1 MARLRSVAGLAGAG
15 TSAAAQFAVTLLIT
29 RTLPPADAGAF
40 FTTTALGL
48 MLAGVLRLDTGNGL
62 IYFRARGPHEEPFS
76 DLTTAR
82 HKVGDRDQHAA
93 VADRT
98 TTISGHRATAQA
110 LVAFRRTTGG
120 LPVTSPDKDPSGN
133 SATTAGR
140 PLLAVALVPV
150 VAGAL
155 VASVVLTGAEPALA
169 LVLPFVVVADV
180 LVAATRGAGGM
191 RETLLLSGL
200 VQPVGQL
207 LLVGGALAA
216 GLSAPWLVVAWGIP
230 AVPVVVLAAL
240 RLRGTG
246 TRVSWREFWSHTSPR
261 SLAAALQAVFQRL
274 DVVIVALLAGPAE
287 AAFYVAATR
296 FKVVGQLVGQGLAQG
311 VQAELVRKFA
321 QGEARAARALHRRAA
336 RTQMALTWPFWIGYA
351 LFAPQILQVFG
362 DGYAHAADVAVVLAV
377 TMMVAAACGMA
388 DVVVIASGRTRASL
402 GNVAAALAVTVGLDL
417 LLVPAYGAFGAALG
431 WAGGMLVKNLL
442 PLAQVARATA

>member
-29 RTLPPADAGAF
+29 RTLPPAEAGAF

-62 IYFRARGPHEEPFS
+62 IYFRARRPCEELISERP
-76 DLTTAR
+76 TTR
-82 HKVGDRDQHAA
+82 HRAGDRDQHAA
-93 VADRT
+93 VADRIET
-98 TTISGHRATAQA
+98 SGAHRAAAQA
-110 LVAFRRTTGG
+110 LVTVRRTTGG
-120 LPVTSPDKDPSGN
+120 VPVAPPDEQ
-133 SATTAGR
+133 ATTDGR
-140 PLLAVALVPV
+140 PLLVVALLPV

-155 VASVVLTGAEPALA
+155 LASVVLTGAEPALA

-180 LVAATRGAGGM
+180 LVAATRGTGAM

-200 VQPVGQL
+200 VQPAGQL

-216 GLSAPWLVVAWGIP
+216 GLSAPWLVVAWGVP

-240 RLRGTG
+240 RLRGVG
-246 TRVSWREFWSHTSPR
+246 TRVTWREFWSHTSPR

-321 QGEARAARALHRRAA
+321 QGEPRAARALHRRAA

>member
-29 RTLPPADAGAF
+29 RTLPPAEAGAF
-40 FTTTALGL
+40 FTTTTLGL
-48 MLAGVLRLDTGNGL
+48 LLAGVLRLDTGNGL
-62 IYFRARGPHEEPFS
+62 IYFRARGPHEELVNNLQTP
-76 DLTTAR
+76 R
-82 HKVGDRDQHAA
+82 
-93 VADRT
+93 RT
-98 TTISGHRATAQA
+98 DHHHRAAGRA
-110 LVAFRRTTGG
+110 LVAVRRTTGG
-120 LPVTSPDKDPSGN
+120 LPVTPPGQEAS
-133 SATTAGR
+133 TAGR
-140 PLLAVALVPV
+140 PLLVVALIPV

-180 LVAATRGAGGM
+180 LVAATRGTGAM

-200 VQPVGQL
+200 VQPVTQL

-216 GLSAPWLVVAWGIP
+216 GLSAPWLVVAWGVP

-240 RLRGTG
+240 RLRGTE
-246 TRVSWREFWSHTSPR
+246 TRTTWREFWRYTSPR

-321 QGEARAARALHRRAA
+321 QGEPRAAWALYRRAA
-336 RTQMALTWPFWIGYA
+336 RTQMALTWPLWIGYA
-351 LFAPQILQVFG
+351 VFAPQVLRVFG
-362 DGYAHAADVAVVLAV
+362 DGYAHAADVAVVLAL
-377 TMMVAAACGMA
+377 TMMVASACGMA

-431 WAGGMLVKNLL
+431 WAGGVLVKNLL
-442 PLAQVARATA
+442 PVAQVARATA

>member
-29 RTLPPADAGAF
+29 RALPPAEAGAF

-62 IYFRARGPHEEPFS
+62 IYFRARRPPEEPIG
-76 DLTTAR
+76 DPPTTRPEA
-82 HKVGDRDQHAA
+82 GDRNPHAT
-93 VADRT
+93 VDDRT
-98 TTISGHRATAQA
+98 ETIGGRRAAAQA
-110 LVAFRRTTGG
+110 LVPVRRTTGG
-120 LPVTSPDKDPSGN
+120 RHEPRPSGD
-133 SATTAGR
+133 SGATAR
-140 PLLAVALVPV
+140 PLLTVALVPV
-150 VAGAL
+150 ALGAL
-155 VASVVLTGAEPALA
+155 AASVVLTGAEPALA

-180 LVAATRGAGGM
+180 LVAATRSTGGM

-216 GLSAPWLVVAWGIP
+216 GLSAPWLIVAWGIP
-230 AVPVVVLAAL
+230 AVPVTILAAV

-246 TRVSWREFWSHTSPR
+246 ARVSWREFWAYTSPR

-311 VQAELVRKFA
+311 VQAELVRAFIR
-321 QGEARAARALHRRAA
+321 GEPRAARALHRRAA

-351 LFAPQILQVFG
+351 LFAPQVLQVFG
-362 DGYAHAADVAVVLAV
+362 DGYAHAADVAIVLAV
-377 TMMVAAACGMA
+377 TMMVASACGMA

-442 PLAQVARATA
+442 PFAQVARATA

>member
-29 RTLPPADAGAF
+29 RTLPPAEAGAF

-62 IYFRARGPHEEPFS
+62 IYFRARSPQEELVS
-76 DLTTAR
+76 DRQTRR
-82 HKVGDRDQHAA
+82 HTDHH
-93 VADRT
+93 
-98 TTISGHRATAQA
+98 HRAAAQT
-110 LVAFRRTTGG
+110 LVTVRRTTCGS
-120 LPVTSPDKDPSGN
+120 PVTHPDQG
-133 SATTAGR
+133 ATTAGR
-140 PLLAVALVPV
+140 PLLAVALIPV

-180 LVAATRGAGGM
+180 LVAATRGTGAM

-200 VQPVGQL
+200 VQPVIQL

-216 GLSAPWLVVAWGIP
+216 GLSAPWLVVAWGVP
-230 AVPVVVLAAL
+230 AIPVVVLAAL

-246 TRVSWREFWSHTSPR
+246 TRVSWREFWRYTSPR

-321 QGEARAARALHRRAA
+321 QGEPRAARALHRRAA

-442 PLAQVARATA
+442 PLAQVTRATA